1 MSVFYIPYLTRE
13 IQPYILLV
21 LTEYKLWYK
30 KNYIISNTVNSKAR
44 LLR

>member
-21 LTEYKLWYK
+21 LTEYKL
-30 KNYIISNTVNSKAR
+30 
-44 LLR
+44 L

>member
-21 LTEYKLWYK
+21 LTEYKLRYK
-30 KNYIISNTVNSKAR
+30 KNYIIRTVNSKAR
-44 LLR
+44 LFR